1 MFARLGVLAT
11 GNRRSAPGL
20 LRRGRG
26 GASGRRTAF
35 RLVLSL
41 VLAVLAPSLVARA
54 ADPVDQAAKLEA
66 AKKEGKVVWYVSMFD
81 IDTAEQVGKAFEK
94 KYPGVQV
101 QVVRATAGVIYQ
113 RVLQESEAGVFAD
126 DVFSSTEEG
135 HYLNFKDK
143 KLIRPYL
150 PVDADKVV
158 ERFQRIDKDNAY
170 QVASVGVMLLVHNTQ
185 QVSAADKPKNW
196 KDLLDPKWKDKIAF
210 GHPAFSG
217 YIATWVL
224 SLNDLYGWDY
234 FEKLAKQNPLIGR
247 SANDAITQLSSGER
261 IVAAG
266 SDATTLKAKD
276 RGNPVDIT
284 YPEDGVVF
292 MTAPSAILTKAPH
305 PHAAELF
312 MDFFMSVEYSEL
324 LARNG
329 FAPMRP
335 GVEPP
340 KGMRPLSEVK
350 LIRPPAAELKTE
362 IPKIIEKFRN
372 TFGI

>member
-1 MFARLGVLAT
+1 MEGQDRVRSPGV
-11 GNRRSAPGL
+11 
-20 LRRGRG
+20 
-26 GASGRRTAF
+26 F
-35 RLVLSL
+35 RLYCDLGSIAQRL
-41 VLAVLAPSLVARA
+41 VWL
-54 ADPVDQAAKLEA
+54 
-66 AKKEGKVVWYVSMFD
+66 G
-81 IDTAEQVGKAFEK
+81 
-94 KYPGVQV
+94 
-101 QVVRATAGVIYQ
+101 
-113 RVLQESEAGVFAD
+113 
-126 DVFSSTEEG
+126 
-135 HYLNFKDK
+135 
-143 KLIRPYL
+143 
-150 PVDADKVV
+150 
-158 ERFQRIDKDNAY
+158 
-170 QVASVGVMLLVHNTQ
+170 
-185 QVSAADKPKNW
+185 
-196 KDLLDPKWKDKIAF
+196 
-210 GHPAFSG
+210 
-217 YIATWVL
+217 
-224 SLNDLYGWDY
+224 Y

-284 YPEDGVVF
+284 YPEDGAVF

-362 IPKIIEKFRN
+362 IQRSSRNSATHSASDGVAAMVSVAVELEPSSGVATRPWRSSIAMLWIAVVAALFCAGRLSDALAGAQSARDAGRRRSDVRKFCDRVHNAALPLGNGNSLVLASAVALLDLLIEVPMAWAVVRTDMPAKGLVRACVVGAFITPGSSVPSPGACWRGRMPAGS
-372 TFGI
+372 TSSSWP

>member
-1 MFARLGVLAT
+1 M
-11 GNRRSAPGL
+11 
-20 LRRGRG
+20 
-26 GASGRRTAF
+26 
-35 RLVLSL
+35 
-41 VLAVLAPSLVARA
+41 
-54 ADPVDQAAKLEA
+54 
-66 AKKEGKVVWYVSMFD
+66 
-81 IDTAEQVGKAFEK
+81 
-94 KYPGVQV
+94 
-101 QVVRATAGVIYQ
+101 
-113 RVLQESEAGVFAD
+113 
-126 DVFSSTEEG
+126 
-135 HYLNFKDK
+135 
-143 KLIRPYL
+143 
-150 PVDADKVV
+150 
-158 ERFQRIDKDNAY
+158 
-170 QVASVGVMLLVHNTQ
+170 
-185 QVSAADKPKNW
+185 PKNW

-284 YPEDGVVF
+284 YPEDGAVF

>member
-1 MFARLGVLAT
+1 MFARLAVLAT
-11 GNRRSAPGL
+11 GDRRSAPGL
-20 LRRGRG
+20 LRWG
-26 GASGRRTAF
+26 GASGGGQPSAWSCRWFWPSWRLLWSPVRQTRPTRRQSF
-35 RLVLSL
+35 
-41 VLAVLAPSLVARA
+41 
-54 ADPVDQAAKLEA
+54 EA

-158 ERFQRIDKDNAY
+158 ERFQHIDKDNAY

-224 SLNDLYGWDY
+224 SLNDLYSWDY

-247 SANDAITQLSSGER
+247 SANDAITQLSS
-261 IVAAG
+261 ASG
-266 SDATTLKAKD
+266 S
-276 RGNPVDIT
+276 
-284 YPEDGVVF
+284 
-292 MTAPSAILTKAPH
+292 
-305 PHAAELF
+305 
-312 MDFFMSVEYSEL
+312 L
-324 LARNG
+324 LPG
-329 FAPMRP
+329 PTRP
-335 GVEPP
+335 
-340 KGMRPLSEVK
+340 R
-350 LIRPPAAELKTE
+350 
-362 IPKIIEKFRN
+362 
-372 TFGI
+372 